1 MLLFILSRFFIFQL
15 IILLLLALA
24 NYFSPLKL
32 GFVQDVLL
40 LPLLTIYL
48 VYNYCKAHQ
57 SFLTTAEKTKVFYAL
72 VLSDALIQSVLT
84 FVSPQGMIPVTSFAN
99 AALSYAGI
107 MVFHSL
113 MIYFAIGYSK
123 TLFEKQQLQR

>member
-1 MLLFILSRFFIFQL
+1 MLLFILSRFFVFQL

-48 VYNYCKAHQ
+48 VYTYCRAHQ
-57 SFLTTAEKTKVFYAL
+57 GFLTSAEKTKVFYGL
-72 VLSDALIQSVLT
+72 VLSDALIQSVLI
-84 FVSPQGMIPVTSFAN
+84 FVSPQGMIPVTSFTS